1 MIKMKCSTCNYKKHI
16 PLYTKCAGVPGRTKV
31 GTAYYCGHPEMEN
44 PVPVIS
50 PDKSV
55 LEDCP
60 VTKNIMSSSENMQDV
75 EVSRL

>member
-1 MIKMKCSTCNYKKHI
+1 MNCSTCNYKKDI
-16 PLYTKCAGVPGRTKV
+16 PLYSKCAGLPGRTKV

-50 PDKSV
+50 LNENI

-60 VTKNIMSSSENMQDV
+60 ISKIDVNISHTMQNTEVNMS
-75 EVSRL
+75 